1 MTNKKFKVAAM
12 SMALTACVAAQ
23 PLIANA
29 ADENI
34 NSTDANVNESHS
46 EGESTASAPV
56 AVASVSSDPVT
67 NQQSEGA
74 VDVIGDPDISVDY
87 NHDND
92 KVTKDDSSTTT
103 ESTGPVNRDVPK
115 ESEPGA
121 QQPSGDGQQ
130 TEGNGQQTETDL
142 NNEQEGPKD
151 GGNETEKKPI
161 GDAKKSET
169 ETKDTELVLSKPT
182 TTTTTTTN
190 PDGSTTT
197 TTTTTT
203 DAALETTT
211 KVEGEASAKTEEDSS
226 EDVKKTLKEELDGAL
241 S

>member
-34 NSTDANVNESHS
+34 NSNDANVNESHS
-46 EGESTASAPV
+46 EGGSTASAPV
-56 AVASVSSDPVT
+56 AVASASSDPVT
-67 NQQSEGA
+67 NEQDKGA

-87 NHDND
+87 NHDQD

-103 ESTGPVNRDVPK
+103 ESTGPVNRNVPI

-130 TEGNGQQTETDL
+130 GGNHETDLNNEQKGEPETDL
-142 NNEQEGPKD
+142 NNEQEGSKD
-151 GGNETEKKPI
+151 GGSETEKTPI
-161 GDAKKSET
+161 GEAEKTET
-169 ETKDTELVLSKPT
+169 ETKDTKLVLGEPT

-197 TTTTTT
+197 TTTTTPMPRLKPPPRSRVRP
-203 DAALETTT
+203 APRRR
-211 KVEGEASAKTEEDSS
+211 
-226 EDVKKTLKEELDGAL
+226 KTLLRT
-241 S
+241 

>member
-29 ADENI
+29 ADDVNAVS
-34 NSTDANVNESHS
+34 NDAPDSAPQS

-56 AVASVSSDPVT
+56 AAASVSSDPVT

-130 TEGNGQQTETDL
+130 PSGDGQQTEGNGQQTE
-142 NNEQEGPKD
+142 
-151 GGNETEKKPI
+151 GN
-161 GDAKKSET
+161 GQ
-169 ETKDTELVLSKPT
+169 
-182 TTTTTTTN
+182 
-190 PDGSTTT
+190 
-197 TTTTTT
+197 
-203 DAALETTT
+203 
-211 KVEGEASAKTEEDSS
+211 
-226 EDVKKTLKEELDGAL
+226 
-241 S
+241 

>member
-29 ADENI
+29 ADEVDV
-34 NSTDANVNESHS
+34 NSNDANVNESHS

-56 AVASVSSDPVT
+56 AAASVSSDPVT

-130 TEGNGQQTETDL
+130 PSG
-142 NNEQEGPKD
+142 D
-151 GGNETEKKPI
+151 G
-161 GDAKKSET
+161 
-169 ETKDTELVLSKPT
+169 
-182 TTTTTTTN
+182 
-190 PDGSTTT
+190 
-197 TTTTTT
+197 
-203 DAALETTT
+203 
-211 KVEGEASAKTEEDSS
+211 
-226 EDVKKTLKEELDGAL
+226 
-241 S
+241 